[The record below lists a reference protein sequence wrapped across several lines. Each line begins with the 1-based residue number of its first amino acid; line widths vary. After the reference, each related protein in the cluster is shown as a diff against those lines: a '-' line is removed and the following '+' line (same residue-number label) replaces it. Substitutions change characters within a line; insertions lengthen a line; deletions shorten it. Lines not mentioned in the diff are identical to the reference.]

1 MEPDPETGKNA
12 FESVVMGGNIP
23 TNFIPAIE
31 KVTLSLINFPEDFV
45 SMTFNC

>member
-1 MEPDPETGKNA
+1 MEPDPETGKDVA

-31 KVTLSLINFPEDFV
+31 KVTLPTLF
-45 SMTFNC
+45 